1 MLRSFFPNPKLF
13 FLTAMLWSAL
23 SIGVWYGYGPDLA
36 ALLGFVLPA
45 EGSAP
50 VIGLGF
56 FFTSDFIWFYL
67 YYWIAAL
74 LFYFPW
80 RWLSHHQW
88 LNWSV
93 LGTAF
98 ILFLTYFSV
107 QISVALNH
115 WRRPFGDGIQNALTG
130 EGNVTA
136 EYMYGLFIQFA
147 EIAALAILIFAF
159 MRFFVS
165 HYIFRWRH
173 AMNDYYV
180 ANWSKLRHVEGASQR
195 VQEDTMRFA
204 SIMEGLGVSFVD
216 AIMTLVAFLPLLWAM
231 SEYVTELPVIG
242 VIAQPLFYVALFW
255 SIFGTLFL
263 AFVGIKLPGLQFHN
277 QRVEAAYRKELVYG
291 EDDVERAHPI
301 TLEELFSQV
310 RKNYFRIYFH
320 YTYFNLARSLYVNA
334 DNIFTY
340 IILMPTIVSGTITYG
355 ILQQILTAFG
365 QVSNSFQYLI
375 SAWPTIVELLSV
387 YKRLQSFERTIED
400 KPLTGLDKQ

>member
-1 MLRSFFPNPKLF
+1 
-13 FLTAMLWSAL
+13 
-23 SIGVWYGYGPDLA
+23 LA
-36 ALLGFVLPA
+36 AALGFVLPA
-45 EGSAP
+45 EASAP

-56 FFTSDFIWFYL
+56 FVTSDFVWFYL

-74 LFYFPW
+74 LFYLPW
-80 RWLSHHQW
+80 RWLFYHQW
-88 LNWSV
+88 VNWSV

-263 AFVGIKLPGLQFHN
+263 ALVGIKLPGLQFHN

-291 EDDVERAHPI
+291 EDDVERAHPL